1 MKRLMILFLVTTV
14 VVFFAAFAVPQQEHP
29 EQKEH
34 PKSEHPEKK
43 VTVEDIDKSIT
54 TAIQDQAKA
63 DGVFHVKDA
72 VLDKTW
78 DLTLVRVHKDKLTAL
93 DKSNY
98 FACVDFK
105 AKDGTMVD
113 VDFFLKSDNG
123 KLNVTD
129 TSVHKV
135 DGVARYMYQ
144 EKDGFWVRVEN
155 PKTEK

>member
-1 MKRLMILFLVTTV
+1 MKIALSILIAVSV
-14 VVFFAAFAVPQQEHP
+14 AFFMPAFVLAQE
-29 EQKEH
+29 EH
-34 PKSEHPEKK
+34 PKEEHPKAEHPVKK

-54 TAIQDQAKA
+54 TAIKEQAKA
-63 DGVFHVKDA
+63 DGMFHVKDN

-78 DLTLVRVHKDKLTAL
+78 NLTLVKVHKDKLTAL
-93 DKSNY
+93 DATNY

-105 AKDGTMVD
+105 ADDGTMVD
-113 VDFFLKSDNG
+113 VDFFLKSQDG

-135 DGVARYMYQ
+135 NGTARYMYQ

-155 PKTEK
+155 PKTGE